1 MIDSDVFAFV
11 ERCASYSARQP
22 LLDDL
27 LAIARQFGF
36 LHLIVTGV
44 PVGGLKLKPMVAL
57 NGWPEGWFARYI
69 ERDYAKTDGV
79 SLFCATSHRPFYWK
93 EVPDRLSGTLGSLLI
108 AGEAAE
114 FGIRSGFAVPF
125 LSFHHWQ
132 SVASFASP
140 ARDCSLSERER
151 VQLVTIATF
160 AGAAIETVGA
170 PAPERSPLSA
180 RETEVLAWLANGKTS
195 WEVGEILGIAEITV
209 KKHART
215 IRERLGV
222 ATTVQAVV
230 EAMRRRI
237 IAL

>member
-1 MIDSDVFAFV
+1 M
-11 ERCASYSARQP
+11 EGSA
-22 LLDDL
+22 
-27 LAIARQFGF
+27 G
-36 LHLIVTGV
+36 
-44 PVGGLKLKPMVAL
+44 
-57 NGWPEGWFARYI
+57 
-69 ERDYAKTDGV
+69 
-79 SLFCATSHRPFYWK
+79 
-93 EVPDRLSGTLGSLLI
+93 RLSGTLGSLLI

-170 PAPERSPLSA
+170 PAPEKSPLSA